1 MDRSSSSISVSS
13 PQKILWNTIFSTF
26 SEFSLFFTFLFFIL
40 VARFLGDT
48 AFGQFSS
55 ALAFVGIFTLL
66 VIFGFS
72 YSITKW
78 IVRDR
83 SNSGAYTGAA
93 LIVQFGLT
101 LLCFGI
107 TYGTALLFH
116 HKYPH
121 EVRML
126 ILLVYVAECLKCYTL
141 TLRSAVKALGGFH
154 FDTLA
159 MNAERVVLVVL
170 GGILL
175 LLGKGL
181 YTAAGILV
189 FSRMISFVLLYW
201 AVHRLSPDGISFP
214 GMDVCIQ
221 LVRESWIYMVQSLF
235 WRVYDYIDVV
245 LLSLLSTFEATG
257 WYGAGRRILEGL
269 WIIPNILT
277 EALYPELNAR
287 HLVSPQLVKN
297 VLDKAVKYLMM
308 IGFGVCIGVLVLS
321 KSLVQWFYGSAFQHT
336 ANVLLIL
343 GLTIVPSYLR
353 YVFGNTLIAINL
365 QKKEIEISAGRS
377 IFNILANVILISR
390 YGFLG
395 AAVATVLTDFFA
407 LGLYLRLLYKVHLAG
422 KAWIKDFGKS
432 FASFL
437 CVIPLFW
444 GIRGIS
450 APVQCLV
457 LLGTYLVFLWIFRAL
472 TVHEMVFF
480 YSHLAGKWREFI
492 HR

>member
-1 MDRSSSSISVSS
+1 MTQANPVSVSS
-13 PQKILWNTIFSTF
+13 PQKIFWNTIFSTF
-26 SEFSLFFTFLFFIL
+26 SELSLFFTFLFFIM

-83 SNSGAYTGAA
+83 ANSGAYTGAA
-93 LIVQFGLT
+93 LVVQIGLSF
-101 LLCFGI
+101 LCLGI
-107 TYGTALLFH
+107 TYGTALVFH

-121 EVRML
+121 EMRML
-126 ILLVYVAECLKCYTL
+126 ILLVYGAECLKCYTL

-154 FDTLA
+154 YDTLA
-159 MNAERVVLVVL
+159 MNAERVMLVVL
-170 GGILL
+170 GVIFL

-181 YTAAGILV
+181 YTAAGILF
-189 FSRMISFVLLYW
+189 FSRVISFVLLYL

-214 GMDVCIQ
+214 GTKVCRT

-235 WRVYDYIDVV
+235 WRIYDYIDVV

-287 HLVSPQLVKN
+287 HLVSHQLVKN
-297 VLDKAVKYLMM
+297 VLDRAVKYLIMV
-308 IGFGVCIGVLVLS
+308 GFAVCISVLVLS
-321 KSLVQWFYGSAFQHT
+321 KSLVQWFYGDAFHNT
-336 ANVLLIL
+336 AQVLFIL
-343 GLTIVPSYLR
+343 GFTIVPSYLR

-365 QKKEIEISAGRS
+365 QKKEIEISAKRS
-377 IFNILANVILISR
+377 IFNILANVFFITR
-390 YGFLG
+390 YGFIG
-395 AAVATVLTDFFA
+395 AAMATVLTDFFA
-407 LGLYLRLLYKVHLAG
+407 LGLYLRVLSKTQLAG
-422 KAWIKDFGKS
+422 KEWLIHFGKS

-437 CVIPLFW
+437 FVIIPLYW
-444 GIRGIS
+444 GMRGIS
-450 APVQCLV
+450 ALVQCV
-457 LLGTYLVFLWIFRAL
+457 VFIGAYLVFLWLFRAL
-472 TVHEMVFF
+472 TFREMAFF
-480 YSHLAGKWREFI
+480 YSQIVEKWKKFI

>member
-1 MDRSSSSISVSS
+1 MNRSTFSISVSS
-13 PQKILWNTIFSTF
+13 PQKIFWNTIFSTF
-26 SEFSLFFTFLFFIL
+26 SELSLFFTFIFFIL

-55 ALAFVGIFTLL
+55 AMAFVGIFTLL

-83 SNSGAYTGAA
+83 ANAGTYTGAT
-93 LIVQFGLT
+93 LVVQFGLT
-101 LLCFGI
+101 FLCLAV
-107 TYGTALLFH
+107 TYGVALVLRQ
-116 HKYPH
+116 KYSH

-126 ILLVYVAECLKCYTL
+126 ILLIYMAECLKSYTL
-141 TLRSAVKALGGFH
+141 TLRAAVKALGGFH

-159 MNAERVVLVVL
+159 MNAERIVLVVL
-170 GGILL
+170 GGIFL

-181 YTAAGILV
+181 YIAAGVLI
-189 FSRMISFVLLYW
+189 FSRVISFALLYR
-201 AVHRLSPDGISFP
+201 AVHHLSPDGISFP
-214 GMDVCIQ
+214 GISLSRK
-221 LVRESWIYMVQSLF
+221 LVQESWIYMVQSIF
-235 WRVYDYIDVV
+235 WRIYDYIDVV

-287 HLVSPQLVKN
+287 HLVSHQLVRN
-297 VLDKAVKYLMM
+297 VLDRAVKYLMM
-308 IGFGVCIGVLVLS
+308 IGFAVCVAVLVLS
-321 KSLVQWFYGSAFQHT
+321 KTLVQWFYGSAFQNT
-336 ANVLLIL
+336 AKVLIIL

-365 QKKEIEISAGRS
+365 QKKEIQISAARS
-377 IFNILANVILISR
+377 IFNILANIILISR

-395 AAVATVLTDFFA
+395 AAGATVLTDFFA
-407 LGLYLRLLYKVHLAG
+407 LGLYLRIFYKVKLAG
-422 KAWIKDFGKS
+422 QVWLHDFGKS
-432 FASFL
+432 FAAFL
-437 CVIPLFW
+437 CVIPLFF

-450 APVQCLV
+450 ALVQCLV
-457 LLGTYLVFLWIFRAL
+457 LLGSYLIFLWIFRAFTL
-472 TVHEMVFF
+472 REMAFF
-480 YSHLAGKWREFI
+480 YSQVAEKWRKFI
-492 HR
+492 RG